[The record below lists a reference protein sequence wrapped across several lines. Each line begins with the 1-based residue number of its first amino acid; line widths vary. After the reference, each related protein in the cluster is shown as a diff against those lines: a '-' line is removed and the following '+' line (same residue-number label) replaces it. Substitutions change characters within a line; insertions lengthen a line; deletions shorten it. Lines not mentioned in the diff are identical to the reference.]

1 MVAAIDVQ
9 RLQLKNLPQIADA
22 QRFSALIVS
31 DWSAKAYER
40 YRKHMLKT
48 AAARICDLRTR
59 LESLVPAAAT
69 KSTSSQFGTQKD
81 RRASDAVLF

>member
-1 MVAAIDVQ
+1 MIVAIDVQ
-9 RLQLKNLPQIADA
+9 RLQLKNLPHIADV

-40 YRKHMLKT
+40 YRNHMIQT

-59 LESLVPAAAT
+59 LESLLPSAAA
-69 KSTSSQFGTQKD
+69 KSTSSQVGAKKD
-81 RRASDAVLF
+81 RRASNAVLF